1 MAGVKIHTPTLPELG
16 AHPACDRQN
25 PLRRFS
31 RIGIILAGGGAKG
44 AYQAGA
50 LTAIYEFL
58 DVHKAHAKVQMIAG
72 TSIGSWN
79 AMFWLANLIKSPGE
93 DRGLLEQWWSNVNVQ
108 DVISPVPYILFRQN
122 YLLSNKPWQQTF
134 DRFFI
139 ENKAAH
145 ERLLYHMQ
153 QPRDDQAIHFYFT
166 RTNVAQGRL
175 EFTTNVEDFT
185 GVEDHFDLYPHVLS
199 TELRRRRT
207 LAKTVEDL
215 RTAVFSS
222 MDLPPLFSY
231 MKIDDMDYEDGG
243 VIDNLPIRFGTDIE
257 KCDLLFVLPLNAN
270 FEAEPN
276 LRSIIKRLVRV
287 MNIRQG
293 VLERN
298 SFKKMY
304 YHNRLVDIHQELY
317 LLCSEIKKARQ
328 FEDHLGEIIARL
340 QDINNGRKD
349 TTSQEKE
356 LVEDVINQLQ
366 TKLSGNKTSD
376 RANEIISYTKE
387 NDLSK
392 VQVFSIC
399 PSAKLA
405 VNTSEFWKTIE
416 AGHAFRHMYRV
427 TKTELENFDFEAEQS
442 KIRMLLVDP
451 YGESTW
457 LEDFYF

>member
-1 MAGVKIHTPTLPELG
+1 
-16 AHPACDRQN
+16 
-25 PLRRFS
+25 
-31 RIGIILAGGGAKG
+31 
-44 AYQAGA
+44 
-50 LTAIYEFL
+50 
-58 DVHKAHAKVQMIAG
+58 
-72 TSIGSWN
+72 
-79 AMFWLANLIKSPGE
+79 MFWLANLIKSP
-93 DRGLLEQWWSNVNVQ
+93 DNDPGLLEQWWSNVNVQ

-134 DRFFI
+134 DRFFM
-139 ENKAAH
+139 ENKEAH
-145 ERLLYHMQ
+145 ERLLYHIQ
-153 QPRDDQAIHFYFT
+153 QPSADNAIHFYFT
-166 RTNVAQGRL
+166 RTHVAQGRL
-175 EFTTNVEDFT
+175 EFTSNIEDFS
-185 GVEDHFDLYPHVLS
+185 GVEDHFDLSSHVLS

-231 MKIDDMDYEDGG
+231 MKINEIDYEDGG
-243 VIDNLPIRFGTDIE
+243 VIDNLPVRFGTDIE

-276 LRSIIKRLVRV
+276 LRSIIKRLLRV

-304 YHNRLVDIHQELY
+304 YHNRLVDIHKELY
-317 LLCSEIKKARQ
+317 LLCNEIKKAHK
-328 FEDHLGEIIARL
+328 FENHLSEIVSRL
-340 QDINNGRKD
+340 QDINDGIKD
-349 TTSQEKE
+349 TTVQIKE
-356 LVEDVINQLQ
+356 LLDNVIKQL
-366 TKLSGNKTSD
+366 KGKINDNKSSD
-376 RANEIISYTKE
+376 RVNEIISYTKE
-387 NDLSK
+387 NDLRR

-451 YGESTW
+451 YGEPTW
-457 LEDFYF
+457 SEDFYF